1 MLALL
6 LVATII
12 NSFDR
17 ASLAVAAPFISR
29 DFGISASATGI
40 ALSAFFWTYIFGNFF
55 GGRLADLFGTFW
67 VFGVFFVFWLFFSA
81 ATGLTSNIVH
91 VVLARLGVGLAEG
104 PSFPTTTKIFAGNF
118 PTATRG
124 TAIGINSAGARV
136 GLSLCPSVMSFL
148 IVGWGWRVAFFVTG
162 LSSLVWLLF

>member
-1 MLALL
+1 MGGRRYRAGVLALL

-29 DFGISASATGI
+29 DFGIIASAMGI

-55 GGRLADLFGTFW
+55 GGRLADLYGTKRVLGIAFGLW
-67 VFGVFFVFWLFFSA
+67 SLFSA
-81 ATGLTSNIVH
+81 ATGLAGNLIQ

-118 PTATRG
+118 P
-124 TAIGINSAGARV
+124 
-136 GLSLCPSVMSFL
+136 
-148 IVGWGWRVAFFVTG
+148 
-162 LSSLVWLLF
+162 